1 MVVLTTRVIP
11 ALSRVSPRRPHAVPA
26 SSPSSRAG
34 HPCAPP
40 PRAARRHM
48 SWGVLVP
55 DVAVDI
61 LRSAPSSRRRVL
73 SRPSRHVPSRPVAS
87 SLSSRAATESA
98 PPLPPPPS
106 PAAVGPAAA

>member
-61 LRSAPSSRRRVL
+61 LRSAPSSPPP
-73 SRPSRHVPSRPVAS
+73 RPVASVPSRP
-87 SLSSRAATESA
+87 LTSRRILPVVSRGHGVCS
-98 PPLPPPPS
+98 PPPPS